1 MFTQH
6 FHLIFYNNL
15 LWNTLLSKIIEITLS
30 SATNKRKVSENHRFL
45 RLPGKSG
52 YKSTCGWVNR
62 RRFGQMAS
70 YRFRHRKQSI
80 LSADPRSPPISGKDV
95 GQWKH
100 AIGHAFSDC
109 RFSDTAGECACLH
122 LVVSSDYYRSNK
134 IIWNSSTFMIR
145 DRILPSELCRWLWH
159 SD

>member
-6 FHLIFYNNL
+6 FHLIFYDNL
-15 LWNTLLSKIIEITLS
+15 LWSILLSKIIKIMLI

-52 YKSTCGWVNR
+52 YKSTCGWGNR

-80 LSADPRSPPISGKDV
+80 LSADPRGPPIQCRGRMSVSENTRLVMRSVIAAVQTPEESALVCTWSSPPTTTV
-95 GQWKH
+95 
-100 AIGHAFSDC
+100 AI
-109 RFSDTAGECACLH
+109 H
-122 LVVSSDYYRSNK
+122 LYETVQR
-134 IIWNSSTFMIR
+134 
-145 DRILPSELCRWLWH
+145 L
-159 SD
+159 